1 MKATTGRSE
10 EEGGGRDQ
18 HLRRALGGHLS
29 RGGEPDVSGTPAR
42 SQHTGR
48 LQGGHASPSRTPVP
62 GDTRCSAPRSRA
74 EPRARR
80 PRSPWKPSALGG
92 KGTGGRSAQTPP
104 LSRRRWAGGLRGVCP
119 SWPHFPLKNR
129 PSLIATSRKAGGA
142 DRNSWL
148 QEWSGSPSRPMDT
161 PQPAGRGDAF
171 GDGPVTHR
179 ELLEP
184 RTGPMGKG

>member
-10 EEGGGRDQ
+10 EEGGGRDR
-18 HLRRALGGHLS
+18 HLRRASGGHLS

-48 LQGGHASPSRTPVP
+48 LQGGRGSPSRTPVP

-92 KGTGGRSAQTPP
+92 KGTRGRSAQTPP
-104 LSRRRWAGGLRGVCP
+104 LSRRRWAGGLRGLPVLA
-119 SWPHFPLKNR
+119 SWDEGPRFFLCLS
-129 PSLIATSRKAGGA
+129 SLPFFS
-142 DRNSWL
+142 L
-148 QEWSGSPSRPMDT
+148 FFFSPIFSFYSLSFSLP
-161 PQPAGRGDAF
+161 
-171 GDGPVTHR
+171 
-179 ELLEP
+179 
-184 RTGPMGKG
+184 KGFF